1 MIIDGSSGL
10 TDLLLVTIGILLIV
24 AGLILASVS
33 IILLSQ
39 RAGNSRGRGG
49 AVIVIGPFPIVLGSD
64 KEAAQSL
71 LLLAVIFVVTLIALF
86 LLQIV

>member
-1 MIIDGSSGL
+1 
-10 TDLLLVTIGILLIV
+10 
-24 AGLILASVS
+24 
-33 IILLSQ
+33 
-39 RAGNSRGRGG
+39 
-49 AVIVIGPFPIVLGSD
+49 VIVIGPFPIVLGSD